1 MSGEA
6 IHEDVSEFGG
16 DRLARMKEISQRRND
31 DEGVEDDDPMA
42 VMKEHAE
49 QLNQELAEADEEYNG
64 EKEAEPTEL
73 PSGEDDEPEEEDELE
88 GDDDPEDEQPGKL
101 YTLKINGEE
110 KQYTEEQV
118 LAIAQKQEAAD
129 ARLQEASRRIREIE
143 QREAELEAR
152 ASSQPSAQ
160 DVGNQESSEE
170 LKKMSR
176 EYHEALLDGD
186 DERADELLIQIQ
198 NAGRQQPTQTIDPD
212 QLANEVYQKSEQL
225 KAAKERQA
233 QVEAAQNFFKEE
245 YGDIAGNPN
254 LYNLA
259 DQITARLMQENPSL
273 SPMELVTAAGDEVRE
288 TIGANKVSRT
298 ERKKKATGGMRG
310 SNARKAGKPQP
321 KAKTRAD
328 VLNDMRAGRG
338 APVI

>member
-1 MSGEA
+1 MSDEA
-6 IHEDVSEFGG
+6 IHEDVSEFGS

-31 DEGVEDDDPMA
+31 DEGAEDDDPMA

-73 PSGEDDEPEEEDELE
+73 PSGEDDEPEEEELE
-88 GDDDPEDEQPGKL
+88 GDEDPEDEQPGKL

-288 TIGANKVSRT
+288 TIGSNKVSRT
-298 ERKKKATGGMRG
+298 ERKRKAAGGMRG
-310 SNARKAGKPQP
+310 SNARRAGKPQP